1 MRPVIVVLFG
11 ILPAGLFFFW
21 IFQGCRLPVADCF
34 RVGVDYTIPD
44 GWRPLWNLFLFCTFG
59 FLHSALAEIGMN
71 RLVYMVIAGLTALA
85 VIALWQPLAGELW
98 RLGDEQTARWF
109 GAIQFLLWL
118 VLHGWIITVMG
129 PAEFFGFRHPI
140 PRLVTSGPYA
150 FCRHPMHLNILLGL
164 LVTPTMTADRMTMLL
179 AVVLYLTVAIPAE
192 ERRLAEEYSLAWD
205 VYTRRTPMLFP
216 GVL

>member
-1 MRPVIVVLFG
+1 M
-11 ILPAGLFFFW
+11 
-21 IFQGCRLPVADCF
+21 VADCF
-34 RVGVDYTIPD
+34 RAGVDYTTPD

-71 RLVYMVIAGLTALA
+71 RLVYMVIAGLTALV

-118 VLHGWIITVMG
+118 ALHGWIIAEMG

-150 FCRHPMHLNILLGL
+150 FCRHPMHCSIVINLLMA
-164 LVTPTMTADRMTMLL
+164 PHMTADRLTMLL
-179 AVVLYLTVAIPAE
+179 AVGLYLAAAIPVE
-192 ERRLAEEYSLAWD
+192 ERRLAEEHGLAWN
-205 VYTRRTPMLFP
+205 VYAATVPRLIPRLS
-216 GVL
+216 